1 VWFPSGS
8 LGALVLSMASAGTVP
23 VSRAE
28 ILDAMKASQGYNLEA
43 TANGARLHAEV
54 LLRLVR
60 TARARDADGAPLF
73 IAHEDWFSA
82 YLART
87 GLEAAKAPLF
97 ARLAHAYGQDTEVD
111 YRTNRVLRPSRRGPA
126 PAVAANVRITWPY
139 EPGRPDSFSYED
151 ERASPR
157 LRVTQWR
164 ETSYRLLD
172 LGDMLVYADVRG
184 LRGRPTSGALGALF
198 DVIGEVSVVES
209 RMAVAPDGMQV
220 SRGRG
225 RKAGVTV
232 WATVTVYPD
241 GRVEKGVPPGRP
253 DLAAIEARLKRGL
266 TFDFVPSIGDPHS
279 RSDGRSPKTPVRRA
293 RVSDAGRGR
302 AGAPSPSAEAPR
314 DSARARCRTGGP
326 PARRRQWPRRPS
338 APPRRSSTRS

>member
-1 VWFPSGS
+1 
-8 LGALVLSMASAGTVP
+8 MAPAGTVP

-28 ILDAMKASQGYNLEA
+28 ILDAMKASEGYNLEA

-60 TARARDADGAPLF
+60 TARARDAERAPLF
-73 IAHEDWFSA
+73 IGHEDWFSA

-97 ARLAHAYGQDTEVD
+97 ARLAHANRQDTEVD
-111 YRTNRVLRPSRRGPA
+111 YRTDRVLRPSGGGPST
-126 PAVAANVRITWPY
+126 AVAANVRITWPD
-139 EPGRPDSFSYED
+139 EPGRPESFSYED

-157 LRVTQWR
+157 LRVTQRR
-164 ETSYRLLD
+164 EISYRLLD

-198 DVIGEVSVVES
+198 DVIGDVSVVES
-209 RMAVAPDGMQV
+209 RMAVASDGMQV

-253 DLAAIEARLKRGL
+253 DLTALEVRLKRRL
-266 TFDFVPSIGDPHS
+266 QFDFVPSIGDPHS
-279 RSDGRSPKTPVRRA
+279 GGRSRLLDEARHVRDLQRHCLLRDGRACIDGVDARRGEESSRA
-293 RVSDAGRGR
+293 RGKCDRSSG
-302 AGAPSPSAEAPR
+302 
-314 DSARARCRTGGP
+314 
-326 PARRRQWPRRPS
+326 RRPPGDCWRLGACRS
-338 APPRRSSTRS
+338 PR